1 MLTPKNKVIVYA
13 QDSFGVETAKTGIGF
28 IRYGLCETVGVVD
41 KRLAGKTTTDV
52 FKPLPPIK
60 IFNSIEEAKKARPD
74 ADVLLI
80 GIAPSGGQ
88 LPKEWVDDIKVAI
101 NLKLNIVSGLH
112 DFIEQIPEVKSQ
124 ASKAGVFIWDLR
136 KNNSKHNIA
145 NARLLDY
152 PVKVIL
158 TVGTDASV
166 GKMTVALELTKSAKK
181 LQKPAKFIA
190 TGQTGMVISGSGV
203 PIDAIVGDFMAGAI
217 EEEIIKASKQGCN
230 IVFVEGQGSILHPGF
245 SGVTLALFHGAMP
258 HKLILCHK
266 VGLDYLRNTKIKIQ
280 SLRQFINIYENVSI
294 PLREAKVVGIGLN
307 TATLNDY
314 ETKEAIKAVE
324 GETGLLADDTFKHT
338 GDKLIKTCLE

>member
-1 MLTPKNKVIVYA
+1 MLSPKNKVIIYA
-13 QDSFGVETAKTGIGF
+13 QDSFGVDTAKTGIGF
-28 IRYGLCETVGVVD
+28 IRYGLCETVGIVD
-41 KRLAGKTTTDV
+41 RKLEGKTATDV
-52 FKPLPPIK
+52 FKFLPPVK

-88 LPKEWVDDIKVAI
+88 LPKEWAPDIRVAI

-112 DFIEQIPEVKSQ
+112 DFIEQIPEVKLQ

-136 KNNSKHNIA
+136 KSNSKHTIA

-152 PVKVIL
+152 PIKVVL

-166 GKMTVALELTKSAKK
+166 GKMTVALELTKSAKMLHK
-181 LQKPAKFIA
+181 SAKFIA

-217 EEEIIKASKQGCN
+217 EEEIIKASKQSYN

-245 SGVTLALFHGAMP
+245 SGVTLALFHGSMP

-266 VGLDYLRNTKIKIQ
+266 VGLDYLRNTKVKIQ

-307 TATLNDY
+307 TATLNNC
-314 ETKEAIKAVE
+314 ETKEAIKIVE
-324 GETGLLADDTFKHT
+324 GETGLSADDTFKHT
-338 GDKLIKTCLE
+338 GDKLINACLE